1 MNELK
6 TIILILVVLVPLV
19 VTVLGIWAALV
30 ISGRQSPDPLDDV
43 SEEPLLGRTD
53 PAPVRRAM
61 EAHRRA
67 NPCCFACGSSP
78 VEIHHIIPV
87 AVNPEKAADPGN
99 LMSLCPPCHIAHGHA
114 GDTGCRFYVPNVQK
128 LIQLRLVMKI

>member
-6 TIILILVVLVPLV
+6 TIILILVLVPLV

-30 ISGRQSPDPLDDV
+30 ISWWESPDPLDDV
-43 SEEPLLGRTD
+43 SEGPLLGRTD

-67 NPCCFACGSSP
+67 NPSCFACGSSP

-99 LMSLCPPCHIAHGHA
+99 LMSLCPNCHIAHGHA
-114 GDTGCRFYVPNVQK
+114 GDPGCRRYVPNVQK